1 MNIKSLVRIKHV
13 VFWEPCVSPHKAD
26 LFAGLK
32 KVRPDLNITCLAQQD
47 LPPERA
53 AMGWSVG
60 KPDGYDQVINPSG
73 DEIDKFVSDNIDS
86 TVHIFSG
93 YRHVPMLVAGLR
105 QVRKRNACFGI
116 MSEPRV
122 RHGWKGLLRFAQ
134 SWLTE
139 GWLRAN
145 ASFVL
150 AIGRN
155 GPPWFRSVGFDESK
169 IFPFA
174 YFVDQTKPQ
183 ASRRESPPPFRIGYL
198 GRLVEMKGVSDLIA
212 AIGMSV
218 LPLHLKV
225 AGNGNDRDHLE
236 ALCRRKNLVA
246 DFVGPIAITAVP
258 DFLSDLDI
266 LVLPSRSMDDGWGV
280 VVSEALLSGIAVV
293 ATNYVGASVLLND
306 IRLGLCVSP
315 RSPKDISSA
324 IEKICASDALS
335 EEMRN
340 FRKLYA
346 KEKLTGRAGA
356 LYLSTILESLLK
368 GYDQNQPFYQ

>member
-1 MNIKSLVRIKHV
+1 MNIKSLTHIKHV

-47 LPPERA
+47 LPPERS

-60 KPDGYDQVINPSG
+60 KPDGYNQVINPSEE
-73 DEIDKFVSDNIDS
+73 EIDKFASDNVDS

-105 QVRKRNACFGI
+105 LVRKRNACFGI

-155 GPPWFRSVGFDESK
+155 GPPWFRSVGFAESK

-174 YFVDQTKPQ
+174 YFIDQEKSQ
-183 ASRRESPPPFRIGYL
+183 SPRKDPSPPFRIGYL

-212 AIGMSV
+212 AIGMST

-225 AGNGNDRDHLE
+225 AGNGSDRVTLE
-236 ALCRRKNLVA
+236 ALCRLKNIVA
-246 DFVGPIAITAVP
+246 DFVGPIAITHVP

-280 VVSEALLSGIAVV
+280 VVSEALLAGIAVV
-293 ATNYVGASVLLND
+293 ATNYVGASVLLED
-306 IRLGLCVSP
+306 TRLGLCVPPKS
-315 RSPKDISSA
+315 SKDIASA
-324 IEKICASDALS
+324 IEAICTSEALS
-335 EEMRN
+335 EEMCN
-340 FRKLYA
+340 FRKRYA
-346 KEKLTGRAGA
+346 EEKLTGRAGA

-368 GYDQNQPFYQ
+368 GHDKVQPFYQ